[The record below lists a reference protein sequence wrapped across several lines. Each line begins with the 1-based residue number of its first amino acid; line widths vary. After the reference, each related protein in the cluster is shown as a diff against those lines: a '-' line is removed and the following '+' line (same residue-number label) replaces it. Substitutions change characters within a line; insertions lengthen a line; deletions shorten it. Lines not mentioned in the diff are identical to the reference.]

1 MLYYSGVNSEDQN
14 AAEMQTGST
23 ALRPLVL
30 AEISNTI
37 LGIIQE
43 ATRITF

>member
-23 ALRPLVL
+23 ALRPLV
-30 AEISNTI
+30 ISNTT

-43 ATRITF
+43 ATRVTF